1 MAGIETARRADA
13 GLGWKGVGLVR
24 SRRDQVMA
32 ILVVL
37 PSLALLAV
45 FVYGFIAQT
54 VYISLTDWGKGA
66 ALALKPEI
74 HFMGAYNYRDLFSG
88 FLNVRFRQDIVNMLF
103 FTVLFV
109 AASLALGLLLAT
121 ILDQR
126 IRGEAVFRT
135 IFLFPMSLS
144 FIVTGTI
151 WRWLLQPRGGVN
163 VLPTLVG
170 LRPAD
175 FLWLTSRDQVLQFD
189 WQALPRLLMMVVAL
203 ALVAWAAWSAARR
216 RFRTAVITG
225 LPGLVLATW
234 VALGGAAQLKALP
247 FPEPHGFNLALIGVV
262 VAAAW
267 QMSGYTMALYLAG
280 LRTIPDELREAARV
294 DGANTLQVYR
304 YVELPLLAPITWSA
318 IIVLGHIALK
328 IFDLVFAM
336 AGPDNAPTSV
346 PAILMFLTTFRG
358 NELAKGASIAVIL
371 LLMVSVLIVPYL
383 VASFRTGRT

>member
-1 MAGIETARRADA
+1 M
-13 GLGWKGVGLVR
+13 
-24 SRRDQVMA
+24 
-32 ILVVL
+32 
-37 PSLALLAV
+37 
-45 FVYGFIAQT
+45 
-54 VYISLTDWGKGA
+54 
-66 ALALKPEI
+66 
-74 HFMGAYNYRDLFSG
+74 
-88 FLNVRFRQDIVNMLF
+88 
-103 FTVLFV
+103 
-109 AASLALGLLLAT
+109 
-121 ILDQR
+121 
-126 IRGEAVFRT
+126 
-135 IFLFPMSLS
+135 
-144 FIVTGTI
+144 
-151 WRWLLQPRGGVN
+151 
-163 VLPTLVG
+163 
-170 LRPAD
+170 
-175 FLWLTSRDQVLQFD
+175 
-189 WQALPRLLMMVVAL
+189 
-203 ALVAWAAWSAARR
+203 
-216 RFRTAVITG
+216 
-225 LPGLVLATW
+225 
-234 VALGGAAQLKALP
+234 KALP